1 MTNRTFSYTRNLLT
15 TSWMIHP
22 GVAASL
28 YPMLAGALSGAVFEV
43 QPLDMAY
50 TVPAE
55 GDGNAPQS
63 SYKVFV
69 DKISGTMFKH
79 DSCCDKGTRTIAS
92 ELLEADADPEVAAHV
107 LIIESG
113 GGASNS
119 VPELEDAFARL
130 TKPVVAWVDGMACS
144 AAQWAAALCAWT
156 VASRDDDEVGCIGT
170 MAEFHSFRRSGSVDS
185 DGMDVVRVYADGSD
199 RKNEWAESALEGN
212 VKVIKEQLLNPHCE
226 RFKAAM
232 RQHRPA
238 VTEEH
243 LRGATYRAADV
254 LGVLVDEIGPF
265 QAAVDKAVSLARERG
280 IIAESQSNDD
290 MEEFENITSVAG
302 LEDLQVQADGMVT
315 LNRDQ
320 LAALNS
326 ALQEAA
332 GAEELQTRVSALE
345 AENTTL
351 RGEITARETRIQEL
365 ELAIAEGDQGA
376 SDALHGD
383 GGQQHGDGAG
393 HGAGDPVSAARAY
406 MEEYRKRNTL

>member
-1 MTNRTFSYTRNLLT
+1 MKPRTLSYTRNLLT

-43 QPLDMAY
+43 QPLDRAY
-50 TVPAE
+50 TVPAD
-55 GDGNAPQS
+55 GDGAAPQS

-170 MAEFHSFRRSGSVDS
+170 MAEFHSFRRSGSIDS

-265 QAAVDKAVSLARERG
+265 QAAVDKAVSLAREKG

-320 LAALNS
+320 LAALDS

-365 ELAIAEGDQGA
+365 EQAIAEGDQGA

-383 GGQQHGDGAG
+383 GGQQHRDGAG
-393 HGAGDPVSAARAY
+393 SQAGDPVSAARAY

>member
-1 MTNRTFSYTRNLLT
+1 MKPRTFSYTRNLLT

-43 QPLDMAY
+43 QPLDRAY
-50 TVPAE
+50 TVPAA
-55 GDGNAPQS
+55 GDGGAPQS

-92 ELLEADADPEVAAHV
+92 ELLEADADPEIAAHV
-107 LIIESG
+107 LVIESG

-243 LRGATYRAADV
+243 LRGATFRAADV

-280 IIAESQSNDD
+280 IITESQSNDD

-320 LAALNS
+320 LAALDC

-365 ELAIAEGDQGA
+365 EQAIAEGDQGA

-393 HGAGDPVSAARAY
+393 GQAGDPVSAARAY

>member
-28 YPMLAGALSGAVFEV
+28 YPMLAGALSGALFEV
-43 QPLDMAY
+43 QPLDRAY
-50 TVPAE
+50 TVPAQ
-55 GDGNAPQS
+55 GDGRTPS
-63 SYKVFV
+63 SHKVFV

-156 VASRDDDEVGCIGT
+156 VASHPDDEVGCIGT

-212 VKVIKEQLLNPHCE
+212 VKVVKEQLLNPHCE
-226 RFKAAM
+226 RFKEAM
-232 RQHRPA
+232 RRLRPA
-238 VTEEH
+238 VTDEH
-243 LRGATYRAADV
+243 LRGATYRAGDV
-254 LGVLVDEIGPF
+254 VGVLVDSIGPF
-265 QAAVDKAVSLARERG
+265 QSAVDKAVELAREKG
-280 IIAESQSNDD
+280 IITESQSSED
-290 MEEFENITSVAG
+290 MEKLENITSVAG

-320 LAALNS
+320 LEALNS

-345 AENTTL
+345 AENTQL
-351 RGEITARETRIQEL
+351 RGEISARDSRIQEL
-365 ELAIAEGDQGA
+365 ENAIAEDGQGA
-376 SDALHGD
+376 DGALHGD
-383 GGQQHGDGAG
+383 GGQQFRGGAG
-393 HGAGDPVSAARAY
+393 SGDSVSAARAY
-406 MEEYRKRNTL
+406 MEEYRKRNAII

>member
-1 MTNRTFSYTRNLLT
+1 MKPRTFSYTRNLLT

-43 QPLDMAY
+43 QPLDSAY
-50 TVPAE
+50 TVPAA
-55 GDGNAPQS
+55 GDGGAPQS

-92 ELLEADADPEVAAHV
+92 ELLEADADPEIAAHV
-107 LIIESG
+107 LVIESG

-119 VPELEDAFARL
+119 VPELEDTFARL

-280 IIAESQSNDD
+280 IITESQSNDD

-320 LAALNS
+320 LAALDS

-351 RGEITARETRIQEL
+351 RGEITARETRIREL
-365 ELAIAEGDQGA
+365 EQAIAEGDQGA

-393 HGAGDPVSAARAY
+393 GQAGDPVSAARAY

>member
-1 MTNRTFSYTRNLLT
+1 MKPRTLSYTRNLLT

-43 QPLDMAY
+43 QPLDRAY
-50 TVPAE
+50 TVPAA
-55 GDGNAPQS
+55 GDGGAPQS
-63 SYKVFV
+63 PYKVFV

-170 MAEFHSFRRSGSVDS
+170 MAEFHSFRRSGSIDS

-243 LRGATYRAADV
+243 LRGATFRAADV

-320 LAALNS
+320 LAALDS

-365 ELAIAEGDQGA
+365 EQAIADGDQGA

>member
-1 MTNRTFSYTRNLLT
+1 MKPRTFSYTRNLLT

-43 QPLDMAY
+43 QPLDSAY
-50 TVPAE
+50 TVPAA
-55 GDGNAPQS
+55 GDGGAPQS

-92 ELLEADADPEVAAHV
+92 ELLEADADPEIVAHV
-107 LIIESG
+107 LVIESG

-280 IIAESQSNDD
+280 IITESQSNDD

-320 LAALNS
+320 LAALDN

-365 ELAIAEGDQGA
+365 EQAIAEGDQGA

-393 HGAGDPVSAARAY
+393 SQAGDPVSAARAY

>member
-43 QPLDMAY
+43 QPLDRAY
-50 TVPAE
+50 TVPAA
-55 GDGNAPQS
+55 GDGGAPQS

-92 ELLEADADPEVAAHV
+92 ELLEADADPEIAAHV
-107 LIIESG
+107 LVIESG

-280 IIAESQSNDD
+280 IITESQSNDD

-320 LAALNS
+320 LAALDN

-365 ELAIAEGDQGA
+365 EQAIAEGDQGA

-393 HGAGDPVSAARAY
+393 SQAGDPVSAARAY

>member
-1 MTNRTFSYTRNLLT
+1 MKPRNLSYTRNLLT

-43 QPLDMAY
+43 QPLDRAY
-50 TVPAE
+50 TVPAA
-55 GDGNAPQS
+55 GDGGAPQS

-92 ELLEADADPEVAAHV
+92 ELLEADADPEIAAHV
-107 LIIESG
+107 LVIESG

-265 QAAVDKAVSLARERG
+265 QRAVDKAVSLARERG
-280 IIAESQSNDD
+280 IITESQSNDD

-320 LAALNS
+320 LAALDN

-365 ELAIAEGDQGA
+365 EQAIAEGDQGA

-393 HGAGDPVSAARAY
+393 SQAGDPVSAARAY

>member
-28 YPMLAGALSGAVFEV
+28 YPMLAGALSGALFEV
-43 QPLDMAY
+43 QPLDRAY
-50 TVPAE
+50 TVPAQ
-55 GDGNAPQS
+55 GDGRTPFS
-63 SYKVFV
+63 HKVFV

-156 VASRDDDEVGCIGT
+156 VASHPDDEVGCIGT

-212 VKVIKEQLLNPHCE
+212 VKVVKEQLLNPHCE
-226 RFKAAM
+226 RFKEAM
-232 RQHRPA
+232 RRLRPA
-238 VTEEH
+238 VTDEH
-243 LRGATYRAADV
+243 LRGATYRAGDV
-254 LGVLVDEIGPF
+254 VGILVDSIGPF
-265 QAAVDKAVSLARERG
+265 QSAVDKAVELAREKG
-280 IIAESQSNDD
+280 IITESQSSED
-290 MEEFENITSVAG
+290 MEELENITSVAG

-320 LAALNS
+320 LEALNS

-345 AENTTL
+345 AENTEL
-351 RGEITARETRIQEL
+351 RGEISARDSRIQEL
-365 ELAIAEGDQGA
+365 ENAIAEDGQGA
-376 SDALHGD
+376 DGALHGD
-383 GGQQHGDGAG
+383 GGQQFRGGAG
-393 HGAGDPVSAARAY
+393 SGDPVSAARAY
-406 MEEYRKRNTL
+406 MEEYRKRNAII

>member
-1 MTNRTFSYTRNLLT
+1 MKPRTFSYTRNLLT

-43 QPLDMAY
+43 QPLDRAY
-50 TVPAE
+50 TVPAA
-55 GDGNAPQS
+55 GDGGAPQS

-243 LRGATYRAADV
+243 LRGATFRAADV

-280 IIAESQSNDD
+280 IITESQSNDD

-320 LAALNS
+320 LAALDS

-365 ELAIAEGDQGA
+365 EQAIAEGDQGA

-393 HGAGDPVSAARAY
+393 SQAGDPVSAARAY

>member
-28 YPMLAGALSGAVFEV
+28 YPVLAGALSGAVFEV
-43 QPLDMAY
+43 QPLDKAY
-50 TVPAE
+50 TVPAQ
-55 GDGNAPQS
+55 GDGKTQS
-63 SYKVFV
+63 SHKVFV

-156 VASRDDDEVGCIGT
+156 VASHPEDEVGCIGT

-212 VKVIKEQLLNPHCE
+212 VKVVKEQLLNPHCE
-226 RFKAAM
+226 RFKEAM
-232 RQHRPA
+232 RRLRPA
-238 VTEEH
+238 VTDEH
-243 LRGATYRAADV
+243 LRGATYRAGDV
-254 LGVLVDEIGPF
+254 VGILVDSIGPF
-265 QAAVDKAVSLARERG
+265 QSAVDKAVELAREKG
-280 IIAESQSNDD
+280 IITESQSSED

-320 LAALNS
+320 LEALNS

-345 AENTTL
+345 AENTEL
-351 RGEITARETRIQEL
+351 RGEISARDSRIQEL
-365 ELAIAEGDQGA
+365 ENAIAEDGQGA
-376 SDALHGD
+376 DGALHGD
-383 GGQQHGDGAG
+383 GGQQFRGGAG
-393 HGAGDPVSAARAY
+393 SGDPVSAARAY
-406 MEEYRKRNTL
+406 MEEYRKRNAII

>member
-28 YPMLAGALSGAVFEV
+28 YPMLAGALSGALFEV
-43 QPLDMAY
+43 QPLDRAY
-50 TVPAE
+50 TVPAQ
-55 GDGNAPQS
+55 GDGRTPS
-63 SYKVFV
+63 SHKVFV

-156 VASRDDDEVGCIGT
+156 VASHPDDEVGCIGT

-212 VKVIKEQLLNPHCE
+212 VKVVKEQLLNPHCE
-226 RFKAAM
+226 RFKEAM
-232 RQHRPA
+232 RRLRPA
-238 VTEEH
+238 VTDEH
-243 LRGATYRAADV
+243 LRGATYRAGDV
-254 LGVLVDEIGPF
+254 VGVLVDSIGPF
-265 QAAVDKAVSLARERG
+265 QSAVDKAVELAREKG
-280 IIAESQSNDD
+280 IITESQSSED
-290 MEEFENITSVAG
+290 MEELENITSVAG

-320 LAALNS
+320 LEALNS

-345 AENTTL
+345 AENTQL
-351 RGEITARETRIQEL
+351 RGEISARDSRIQEL
-365 ELAIAEGDQGA
+365 ENAIAEDGQGA
-376 SDALHGD
+376 DGALHGD
-383 GGQQHGDGAG
+383 GGQQFRGGAG
-393 HGAGDPVSAARAY
+393 SGDPVSAARAY
-406 MEEYRKRNTL
+406 MEEYRKRNAII

>member
-28 YPMLAGALSGAVFEV
+28 YPMLAGALSGALFEV
-43 QPLDMAY
+43 QPLDRAY
-50 TVPAE
+50 TVPAQ
-55 GDGNAPQS
+55 GDGRTPS
-63 SYKVFV
+63 SHKVFV

-156 VASRDDDEVGCIGT
+156 VASHPDDEVGCIGT

-212 VKVIKEQLLNPHCE
+212 VKVVKEQLLNPHCE
-226 RFKAAM
+226 RFKEAM
-232 RQHRPA
+232 RRLRPA
-238 VTEEH
+238 VTDEH
-243 LRGATYRAADV
+243 LRGATYRAGDV
-254 LGVLVDEIGPF
+254 VGILVDSIGPF
-265 QAAVDKAVSLARERG
+265 QSAVDKAVELAREKG
-280 IIAESQSNDD
+280 IITESQSSED
-290 MEEFENITSVAG
+290 MEELENITSVAG

-320 LAALNS
+320 LEALNS

-345 AENTTL
+345 AENTEL
-351 RGEITARETRIQEL
+351 RGEISARDSRIQEL
-365 ELAIAEGDQGA
+365 ENAIAEDGQGA
-376 SDALHGD
+376 DGALHGD
-383 GGQQHGDGAG
+383 GGQQFRGGACS
-393 HGAGDPVSAARAY
+393 GDPVSAARAY
-406 MEEYRKRNTL
+406 MEEYRKRNAII

>member
-1 MTNRTFSYTRNLLT
+1 MKPRTFSYTRNLLT

-43 QPLDMAY
+43 QPLDRAY
-50 TVPAE
+50 TVPAA
-55 GDGNAPQS
+55 GDGGAPQS

-107 LIIESG
+107 LVIESG

-185 DGMDVVRVYADGSD
+185 DGMDVVRVYADGSE

-243 LRGATYRAADV
+243 LRGATFRAADV

-280 IIAESQSNDD
+280 IITESQSNDD

-302 LEDLQVQADGMVT
+302 LEDLQVQDDGMVT

-320 LAALNS
+320 LAALDS

-345 AENTTL
+345 ADNTTL
-351 RGEITARETRIQEL
+351 RGEITARETRIREL
-365 ELAIAEGDQGA
+365 EQAIAEGDQGA

-393 HGAGDPVSAARAY
+393 GQAGDPVSAARAY

>member
-1 MTNRTFSYTRNLLT
+1 MKPRTLSYTRNLLT

-43 QPLDMAY
+43 QPLDRAY
-50 TVPAE
+50 TVPAA
-55 GDGNAPQS
+55 GDGAAPQS

-92 ELLEADADPEVAAHV
+92 ELLEADADPEVVAHV
-107 LIIESG
+107 LVIESG

-243 LRGATYRAADV
+243 LRGATFRAADV

-320 LAALNS
+320 LAALDS

-365 ELAIAEGDQGA
+365 EQAIADGDQGA

>member
-28 YPMLAGALSGAVFEV
+28 YPMLAGALSGAAFEV
-43 QPLDMAY
+43 QPLDRAY
-50 TVPAE
+50 TVPAQ
-55 GDGNAPQS
+55 GDGRTPS
-63 SYKVFV
+63 SHKVFV

-320 LAALNS
+320 LAALDS

-345 AENTTL
+345 AENARL
-351 RGEITARETRIQEL
+351 SGEITARETRIQEL
-365 ELAIAEGDQGA
+365 EQAIADGDQGA

-393 HGAGDPVSAARAY
+393 SQAGDPVSAARAD

>member
-28 YPMLAGALSGAVFEV
+28 YPMLAGALSGAAFEV
-43 QPLDMAY
+43 QPLDRAY
-50 TVPAE
+50 TVPAQ
-55 GDGNAPQS
+55 GDGRTPS
-63 SYKVFV
+63 SHKVFV

-320 LAALNS
+320 LAALDS

-345 AENTTL
+345 AENARL
-351 RGEITARETRIQEL
+351 SGEITARETRIQEL
-365 ELAIAEGDQGA
+365 EQAIADGDQGA

-393 HGAGDPVSAARAY
+393 SQAGDPVSAARAY

>member
-1 MTNRTFSYTRNLLT
+1 MKPRTFSYTRNLLT

-43 QPLDMAY
+43 QPLDSAY
-50 TVPAE
+50 TVPAA
-55 GDGNAPQS
+55 GDGGAPQS

-92 ELLEADADPEVAAHV
+92 ELLEADADPEIVAHV
-107 LIIESG
+107 LVIESG

-130 TKPVVAWVDGMACS
+130 IKPVVAWVDGMACS

-185 DGMDVVRVYADGSD
+185 EGMDVVRVYADGSD

-280 IIAESQSNDD
+280 IITESQSNDD

-320 LAALNS
+320 LAALDS

-345 AENTTL
+345 AENATL
-351 RGEITARETRIQEL
+351 RGDITARETRIQEL
-365 ELAIAEGDQGA
+365 EQAIAEGDQGA

-393 HGAGDPVSAARAY
+393 GQAGDPVSAARAY

>member
-28 YPMLAGALSGAVFEV
+28 YPMLAGALSGALFEV
-43 QPLDMAY
+43 QPLDRAY
-50 TVPAE
+50 TVPAQ
-55 GDGNAPQS
+55 GDGRTPS
-63 SYKVFV
+63 SHKVFV

-156 VASRDDDEVGCIGT
+156 VASHPDDEVGCIGT

-212 VKVIKEQLLNPHCE
+212 VKVVKEQLLNPHCE
-226 RFKAAM
+226 RFKEAM
-232 RQHRPA
+232 RRLRPA
-238 VTEEH
+238 VTDEH
-243 LRGATYRAADV
+243 LRGATYRAGDV
-254 LGVLVDEIGPF
+254 VGVLVDSIGPF
-265 QAAVDKAVSLARERG
+265 QSAVDKAVELAREKG
-280 IIAESQSNDD
+280 IITESQSSED
-290 MEEFENITSVAG
+290 MEELENITSVAG

-320 LAALNS
+320 LEALNS

-345 AENTTL
+345 AENTEL
-351 RGEITARETRIQEL
+351 RGEISARDSRIQEL
-365 ELAIAEGDQGA
+365 ENAIAEDGQGA
-376 SDALHGD
+376 DGALHGD
-383 GGQQHGDGAG
+383 GGQQFRGGAG
-393 HGAGDPVSAARAY
+393 SGDPVSAARAY
-406 MEEYRKRNTL
+406 MEEYRKRNAII

>member
-43 QPLDMAY
+43 QPLDRAY
-50 TVPAE
+50 TVPAQ
-55 GDGNAPQS
+55 GDGKTPS
-63 SYKVFV
+63 SHKVFV

-130 TKPVVAWVDGMACS
+130 SKPVVAWVDGMACS

-156 VASRDDDEVGCIGT
+156 VASRPDDQVGCIGT

-212 VKVIKEQLLNPHCE
+212 VKIVKEQLLNPHCE
-226 RFKAAM
+226 RFKEAM
-232 RQHRPA
+232 RRLRPS
-238 VTEEH
+238 VTDEH
-243 LRGATYRAADV
+243 LRGATYRAGDV
-254 LGVLVDEIGPF
+254 VGILVDSIGPF
-265 QAAVDKAVSLARERG
+265 QSAVDKAVELAREKG
-280 IIAESQSNDD
+280 IITESQSSED
-290 MEEFENITSVAG
+290 MEELENITSVAG

-320 LAALNS
+320 LEALNS

-345 AENTTL
+345 AENTQL
-351 RGEITARETRIQEL
+351 RGEISARDSRIQEL
-365 ELAIAEGDQGA
+365 ENAIAEDGQGA
-376 SDALHGD
+376 DGALHGD
-383 GGQQHGDGAG
+383 GGQQFRGGAG
-393 HGAGDPVSAARAY
+393 SGDPVSAARAY
-406 MEEYRKRNTL
+406 MEEYRKRNAII

>member
-1 MTNRTFSYTRNLLT
+1 MKPRTLSYTRNLLT

-43 QPLDMAY
+43 QPLDSAY

-55 GDGNAPQS
+55 GDGSAPQS

-320 LAALNS
+320 LAALDS

-365 ELAIAEGDQGA
+365 EQAIADGDQGA

>member
-28 YPMLAGALSGAVFEV
+28 YPMLAGALSGALFEV
-43 QPLDMAY
+43 QPLDRAY
-50 TVPAE
+50 TVPAQ
-55 GDGNAPQS
+55 GDGRTPFS
-63 SYKVFV
+63 HKVFV

-156 VASRDDDEVGCIGT
+156 VASHPDDEVGCIGT

-212 VKVIKEQLLNPHCE
+212 VKVVKEQLLNPHCE
-226 RFKAAM
+226 RFKEAM
-232 RQHRPA
+232 RRLRPA
-238 VTEEH
+238 VTDEH
-243 LRGATYRAADV
+243 LRGATYRAGDV
-254 LGVLVDEIGPF
+254 VGVLVDSIGPF
-265 QAAVDKAVSLARERG
+265 QSAVDKAVELAREKG
-280 IIAESQSNDD
+280 IITESQSSED
-290 MEEFENITSVAG
+290 MEELENITSVAG

-320 LAALNS
+320 LEALNS

-345 AENTTL
+345 AENTEL
-351 RGEITARETRIQEL
+351 RGEISARDSRIQEL
-365 ELAIAEGDQGA
+365 ENAIAEDGQGA
-376 SDALHGD
+376 DGALHGD
-383 GGQQHGDGAG
+383 GGQQFRGGAG
-393 HGAGDPVSAARAY
+393 SGDPVSAARAY
-406 MEEYRKRNTL
+406 MEEYRKRNAII

>member
-1 MTNRTFSYTRNLLT
+1 MKPRTFSYTRNLLT

-43 QPLDMAY
+43 QPLDRAY
-50 TVPAE
+50 TVPAA
-55 GDGNAPQS
+55 GDGGAPQS

-92 ELLEADADPEVAAHV
+92 ELLEADADPEIAAHV
-107 LIIESG
+107 LVIESG

-265 QAAVDKAVSLARERG
+265 QRAVDKAVSLARERG
-280 IIAESQSNDD
+280 IITESQSNDD

-320 LAALNS
+320 LAALDN

-365 ELAIAEGDQGA
+365 EQAIAEGDQGA

-393 HGAGDPVSAARAY
+393 SQAGDPVSAARAY

>member
-1 MTNRTFSYTRNLLT
+1 
-15 TSWMIHP
+15 
-22 GVAASL
+22 
-28 YPMLAGALSGAVFEV
+28 
-43 QPLDMAY
+43 
-50 TVPAE
+50 
-55 GDGNAPQS
+55 
-63 SYKVFV
+63 
-69 DKISGTMFKH
+69 
-79 DSCCDKGTRTIAS
+79 
-92 ELLEADADPEVAAHV
+92 
-107 LIIESG
+107 
-113 GGASNS
+113 
-119 VPELEDAFARL
+119 
-130 TKPVVAWVDGMACS
+130 
-144 AAQWAAALCAWT
+144 
-156 VASRDDDEVGCIGT
+156 

-320 LAALNS
+320 LAALDS

-351 RGEITARETRIQEL
+351 RGDITARETRIQEL
-365 ELAIAEGDQGA
+365 EQAIAEGDQGA

-393 HGAGDPVSAARAY
+393 SQAGDPVSAARAY

>member
-1 MTNRTFSYTRNLLT
+1 MKPRTLSYTRNLLT

-43 QPLDMAY
+43 QPLDSAY
-50 TVPAE
+50 TVPAA
-55 GDGNAPQS
+55 GDGGAPQS

-92 ELLEADADPEVAAHV
+92 ELLEADADPEIVAHV
-107 LIIESG
+107 LVIESG

-243 LRGATYRAADV
+243 LRGATFRAADV

-280 IIAESQSNDD
+280 IITESQSNDD

-320 LAALNS
+320 LAALDS

-351 RGEITARETRIQEL
+351 RGEITARETRIREL
-365 ELAIAEGDQGA
+365 EQAIAEGDQGA

-393 HGAGDPVSAARAY
+393 GQAGDPVSAARAY
-406 MEEYRKRNTL
+406 MEEYCKRNTL

>member
-1 MTNRTFSYTRNLLT
+1 MKPRTLSYTRNLLT

-43 QPLDMAY
+43 QPLDSAY
-50 TVPAE
+50 TVPAA
-55 GDGNAPQS
+55 GDGGAPQS

-92 ELLEADADPEVAAHV
+92 ELLEADADPEIVAHV
-107 LIIESG
+107 LVIESG

-243 LRGATYRAADV
+243 LRGATFRAADV

-280 IIAESQSNDD
+280 IITESQSNDD

-320 LAALNS
+320 LAALDN

-365 ELAIAEGDQGA
+365 EQAIAEGDQGA

-393 HGAGDPVSAARAY
+393 SQAGDPVSAARAY

>member
-43 QPLDMAY
+43 QPLDKAY

-55 GDGNAPQS
+55 GDGSAPQS

-212 VKVIKEQLLNPHCE
+212 VKIVKEQLLNPHCE
-226 RFKAAM
+226 RFKEAM
-232 RQHRPA
+232 RRLRPA
-238 VTEEH
+238 VTDEH
-243 LRGATYRAADV
+243 LRGATYRAGDV
-254 LGVLVDEIGPF
+254 VGILVDSIGPF
-265 QAAVDKAVSLARERG
+265 QSAVDKAVELAKEKG

-320 LAALNS
+320 LAALDS

-351 RGEITARETRIQEL
+351 RGEITARETRIREL
-365 ELAIAEGDQGA
+365 EQAIAEGDQGA

>member
-28 YPMLAGALSGAVFEV
+28 YPMLAGALSGALFEV
-43 QPLDMAY
+43 QPLDRAY
-50 TVPAE
+50 TVPAQ
-55 GDGNAPQS
+55 GDGRTPS
-63 SYKVFV
+63 SHKVFV

-156 VASRDDDEVGCIGT
+156 VASHPDDEVGCIGT

-212 VKVIKEQLLNPHCE
+212 VKVVKEQLLNPHCE
-226 RFKAAM
+226 RFKEAM
-232 RQHRPA
+232 RRLRPA
-238 VTEEH
+238 VTDEH
-243 LRGATYRAADV
+243 LRGATYRAGDV
-254 LGVLVDEIGPF
+254 VGILVDSIGPF
-265 QAAVDKAVSLARERG
+265 QSAVDKAVELAREKG
-280 IIAESQSNDD
+280 IITESQSSED
-290 MEEFENITSVAG
+290 MEELENITSVAG

-320 LAALNS
+320 LEALNS

-345 AENTTL
+345 AENTEL
-351 RGEITARETRIQEL
+351 RGEISARDSRIQEL
-365 ELAIAEGDQGA
+365 ENAIAEDGQGA
-376 SDALHGD
+376 DGALHGD
-383 GGQQHGDGAG
+383 GGQQFRGGAG
-393 HGAGDPVSAARAY
+393 SGDPVSAARAY
-406 MEEYRKRNTL
+406 MEEYRKRNAII